1 MATLWFD
8 TVEITFHPVAAPL
21 SRWKAVM
28 AARMQSGNFTS
39 VVTNDAEVAGG
50 RSGGWTSVAPLHK
63 QDLGDGRQEFVVVI
77 MCAADS
83 VDVAK
88 LNVSDVRLMMGW
100 NDGLW

>member
-28 AARMQSGNFTS
+28 AARMQSGNFTK
-39 VVTNDAEVAGG
+39 
-50 RSGGWTSVAPLHK
+50 R
-63 QDLGDGRQEFVVVI
+63 DLGDGRQEFVVVI

-88 LNVSDVRLMMGW
+88 SNVSDVRLMMGW

>member
-1 MATLWFD
+1 MESCHDSTAYAD
-8 TVEITFHPVAAPL
+8 ASTV
-21 SRWKAVM
+21 
-28 AARMQSGNFTS
+28 QSGNFTG

-88 LNVSDVRLMMGW
+88 SNVSDVRLMMGW

>member
-1 MATLWFD
+1 MAALWFD
-8 TVEITFHPVAAPL
+8 TVEITFHPVGAPL

-28 AARMQSGNFTS
+28 AARMQSGNFTG

-88 LNVSDVRLMMGW
+88 SNVSDVRLMMGW